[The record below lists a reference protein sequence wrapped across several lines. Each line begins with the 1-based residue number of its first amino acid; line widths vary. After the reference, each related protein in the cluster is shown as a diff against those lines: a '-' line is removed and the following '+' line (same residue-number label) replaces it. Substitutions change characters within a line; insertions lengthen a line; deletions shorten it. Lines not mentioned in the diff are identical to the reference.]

1 MRTGLLAALV
11 VAVVVAV
18 SGLLLAGGSGPS
30 SPSSSKES
38 GTSAKTNTVDIKDF
52 KYEPQTVEIK
62 VGTKISF
69 TNEDTAKH
77 TATSKPQGAFDSG
90 DLTKGQTKPVAFEK
104 PGAFKYYCVY
114 HAFMTGT
121 VKVVK

>member
-1 MRTGLLAALV
+1 MRTGLLTASA
-11 VAVVVAV
+11 VAVIVAV
-18 SGLLLAGGSGPS
+18 SGLLLAGGSGPP
-30 SPSSSKES
+30 SPSSSQSS
-38 GTSAKTNTVDIKDF
+38 GTSAKANTVDIKDF
-52 KYEPQTVEIK
+52 KYKPQMVE
-62 VGTKISF
+62 VQAGTKVSF

-90 DLTKGQTKPVAFEK
+90 DLNKGQTKPVAFKK
-104 PGAFKYYCVY
+104 PGTFQYYCVY

>member
-1 MRTGLLAALV
+1 MRTGLLAASV

-18 SGLLLAGGSGPS
+18 SGLLLAGGSGSS
-30 SPSSSKES
+30 SPSSSK
-38 GTSAKTNTVDIKDF
+38 SAKTNTVEIKDF

-62 VGTKISF
+62 AGTKISF
-69 TNEDTAKH
+69 TNEDSAKH

-104 PGAFKYYCVY
+104 PGVFKYYCVY